1 MGRMWITRTPSNAL
15 SAGISAPLTGVDHD
29 FITGIKF

>member
-1 MGRMWITRTPSNAL
+1 MERMWITRTPSDAP
-15 SAGISAPLTGVDHD
+15 SAGISVPLTCVDHD

>member
-1 MGRMWITRTPSNAL
+1 MVRMWITRTPSDAL
-15 SAGISAPLTGVDHD
+15 SAGIPVPLPYVDHD